1 VPVQPTSAPVEG
13 VTARIWELTKGRVS
27 PLLVAIDGRSG
38 AGKSTLAAA
47 VSLRT
52 GAVVIDGDDF
62 YAGSSAEM
70 WDGMTPAQLVEHCI
84 DWRRQ
89 RVVLGELSYR
99 RTASWSPYDWDAD
112 DGSRSKVAVNCQPA
126 DVVILEGA
134 YSARPELGELLAL
147 KVLLNTPP
155 LIRRQRLLEREG
167 EQYRAEWEARWACAE
182 DHYFESVM
190 PEAAFDLVV
199 GS

>member
-1 VPVQPTSAPVEG
+1 VPVQPTTAPVEV
-13 VTARIWELTKGRVS
+13 VTSRIWELTKGRLT

-47 VSLRT
+47 VAMRI
-52 GAVVIDGDDF
+52 GAAVIDGDDF
-62 YAGSSAEM
+62 YAGGSAEM
-70 WDGMTPAQLVEHCI
+70 WDGMTPSQMVEHCI
-84 DWRRQ
+84 DWRSQ
-89 RVVLGELSYR
+89 RVVLNDLSHR

-112 DGSRSKVAVNCQPA
+112 DGSRSKIAVNCQPA
-126 DVVILEGA
+126 DVVVLEGA
-134 YSARPELGELLAL
+134 YSARPELGDLLTL
-147 KVLLNTPP
+147 RILLNTPP

-182 DHYFESVM
+182 GQYFESVM
-190 PEAAFDLVV
+190 REAAFDLVV